1 MHRHPRGAVLLP
13 GVASTR
19 DNGGFAVTAEPP

>member
-1 MHRHPRGAVLLP
+1 MGIRATPSLLP
-13 GVASTR
+13 RAASTR